1 MSADGN
7 ATPASSLIERDGAV
21 ETLMIND
28 RPRNR
33 MSLAFVGAGDKP
45 LSEGIAAERG
55 AVLATM
61 GTPTSVREFR
71 RSSRRENLGSTGE
84 VEDDAER
91 STGSKPAPVP

>member
-33 MSLAFVGAGDKP
+33 VSLAFVGAGDKP

-61 GTPTSVREFR
+61 GTPDQREGIQAFLEKR
-71 RSSRRENLGSTGE
+71 KPRFNRGS
-84 VEDDAER
+84 
-91 STGSKPAPVP
+91 